1 MFYIPK
7 NKYNFKLKNAANSL
21 NDIGKN
27 FVLFIELNLLCHALH
42 SIFCLF
48 FVKTNFHFTILMFY
62 TL

>member
-27 FVLFIELNLLCHALH
+27 FVLFIVQSFVYFLL
-42 SIFCLF
+42 
-48 FVKTNFHFTILMFY
+48 KQTFTLQF
-62 TL
+62 